1 MKCEKKREAKDDP
14 KVLIQAIKI
23 MELPVTELGKTT
35 GRAAVRRSDCQ
46 SCLGDMWNLSC
57 ILDIQVD
64 VEKAVVNQ
72 MTSICNNIVFACTN
86 FL

>member
-23 MELPVTELGKTT
+23 MKLPVTELGKTT
-35 GRAAVRRSDCQ
+35 GRAAVWRSDCQ
-46 SCLGDMWNLSC
+46 SCWGDMWNLSC

-64 VEKAVVNQ
+64 VEKAVNQ